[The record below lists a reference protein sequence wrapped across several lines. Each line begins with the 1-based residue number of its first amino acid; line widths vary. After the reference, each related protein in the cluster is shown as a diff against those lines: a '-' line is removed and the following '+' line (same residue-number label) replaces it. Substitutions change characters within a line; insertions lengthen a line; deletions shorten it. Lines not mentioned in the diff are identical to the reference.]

1 MPVTHAVVHRIDKK
15 PDGSPSILAAA
26 GKEMPDSPA
35 RDALAADL
43 GATYNAKPGKTWGF
57 FHEESGA
64 YPFRRW
70 LEQYLAG
77 SETFLEFSRTAAE
90 HLQHLLDESN
100 LATGGPLLIVHYQQ
114 GMTDYLFLAML
125 HEAETV
131 LIEDDLL
138 PSVVRH
144 VDTSALTFAA
154 RINLSEWQNNAASR
168 QYISLLKPKGGRRAV
183 NAFRDFVGVQEGV
196 DAPGETR
203 TLLKAFSDFV
213 ESEDLPEEAA
223 REKTATLADYATSQ
237 AKIGGLITLDELS
250 ELIDEDHPKA
260 FADFIRNKDYGLSPE
275 IPPDKRTLSQFK
287 RFTARAEGLSISF
300 EAHLLGGRVEF
311 DQARDTLTI
320 RQIPRQLA
328 DQLKRAAPTDSA
340 TQQGADHS
348 ADDPAEDSLYP
359 LAVEHVRATKR
370 GSVSSVQRKLL
381 IGYNRAARLVER
393 MEREGV
399 VAPMDRNGNREVLI
413 PAA

>member
-1 MPVTHAVVHRIDKK
+1 MLVKHAVVHRIDKK
-15 PDGSPSILAAA
+15 PDGSPSALTVASQ
-26 GKEMPDSPA
+26 ELPDSPA

-43 GATYNAKPGKTWGF
+43 GVTYNAKSGKAWGF

-64 YPFRRW
+64 YPFRGW
-70 LEQYLAG
+70 LAQYLAG
-77 SETFLEFSRTAAE
+77 SETFLNFSRTAGE
-90 HLQHLLDESN
+90 HLQHLLEESN
-100 LATGGPLLIVHYQQ
+100 LATGGPLLVVHYQQ
-114 GMTDYLFLAML
+114 GMTDYLFLAVL
-125 HEAETV
+125 HEDETV
-131 LIEDDLL
+131 LLEDDLRA
-138 PSVVRH
+138 SVVRH

-183 NAFRDFVGVQEGV
+183 NAFRDFVGVQEGI
-196 DAPGETR
+196 DSAGETR
-203 TLLKAFSDFV
+203 TLLKAFSDYV
-213 ESEDLPEEAA
+213 ESEDLPEDAA
-223 REKTATLADYATSQ
+223 REKTATLADYAATQ

-287 RFTARAEGLSISF
+287 RFTARTEGLSISF

-320 RQIPRQLA
+320 RQIPRHLA
-328 DQLKRAAPTDSA
+328 DQLKRAAPADSA
-340 TQQGADHS
+340 SRPGADQVEDDS
-348 ADDPAEDSLYP
+348 ALDSLYP

-370 GSVSSVQRKLL
+370 GSISSVQRKLL

-393 MEREGV
+393 MEREGI
-399 VAPMDRNGNREVLI
+399 VAPMDSNGNREVLI
-413 PAA
+413 CAA

>member
-1 MPVTHAVVHRIDKK
+1 MPVLHAIIHRIDKK
-15 PDGSPSILAAA
+15 PDGSPSVLTAA
-26 GKEMPDSPA
+26 GKELPDSPA

-43 GATYNAKPGKTWGF
+43 SATYNAKPGKAWGY

-70 LEQYLAG
+70 LAQYLAG
-77 SETFLEFSRTAAE
+77 SETFLQFSRTAAV

-114 GMTDYLFLAML
+114 GMTDYLFLAVL

-131 LIEDDLL
+131 LLEGDLRA
-138 PSVVRH
+138 SVVRH
-144 VDTSALTFAA
+144 VDASSLTFAA
-154 RINLSEWQNNAASR
+154 RINLSEWQANTASR

-183 NAFRDFVGVQEGV
+183 NAFRDFVGVQEGI
-196 DAPGETR
+196 DSPGETR

-223 REKTATLADYATSQ
+223 RAKTATLADYATGQ
-237 AKIGGLITLDELS
+237 AKIGGLVTLDELS
-250 ELIDEDHPKA
+250 ELIDEDRPKA
-260 FADFIRNKDYGLSPE
+260 FAEFIRSKDYGLSPE
-275 IPPDKRTLSQFK
+275 IPPDKRTLNQFK
-287 RFTARAEGLSISF
+287 RFTARSNGLSISF

-328 DQLKRAAPTDSA
+328 DQLKRAAPADSA
-340 TQQGADHS
+340 THQGAGHGKDE
-348 ADDPAEDSLYP
+348 PAEDSLYP

-381 IGYNRAARLVER
+381 IGYNRAAMLVER
-393 MEREGV
+393 MEREGI
-399 VAPMDRNGNREVLI
+399 VAPMDDNGNREVLI
-413 PAA
+413 SAA